1 MNTAYRID
9 DEPRPSKL
17 AHLAVKPL
25 WPLLGLMLAG
35 SWLAWPWFALNSL
48 AVGSPTMR
56 KELVW
61 LATAIVG
68 SLLLIAAI
76 LYLDKQHILVDN
88 RHAKYALLM
97 LTLWKLGTGYAIFTL
112 QSRTLELYEYYGG
125 ILRNGLIV
133 VLAAAFFGR
142 RLIGDAIDSTPLR
155 LLLG

>member
-1 MNTAYRID
+1 MSAAYRID

-35 SWLAWPWFALNSL
+35 SWLAWPWFALNSM
-48 AVGSPTMR
+48 AVGSPTAR
-56 KELVW
+56 KELAW
-61 LATAIVG
+61 LAAAVVG

-76 LYLDKQHILVDN
+76 LYLDNQHVLVDN
-88 RHAKYALLM
+88 RQAKYALLT

-142 RLIGDAIDSTPLR
+142 SLINTAIESTPLR